1 MAASDF
7 FLVID
12 TIKGETEDSK
22 MNAKGAMHVES
33 FQWGLNNAGTMH
45 VAGGGGAGKSSF
57 SDITFTKNVDKA
69 SPAIALKC
77 ATGEHIAKAVLT
89 IRKAGTEQKDYYI
102 VTMEDVL
109 VSSFSA
115 SAHGGGDATVQES
128 FSLNFA
134 KIKWEYKVQ
143 DVKGTMTAGGEFA
156 YDIKKAA
163 TK

>member
-22 MNAKGAMHVES
+22 MKDKGAMHVES
-33 FQWGLNNAGTMH
+33 FQWGLNNSGTMH

-115 SAHGGGDATVQES
+115 SSGGSGAEVFES

-143 DVKGTMTAGGEFA
+143 DVKGTMTAGGEFS